1 MGTVTAQLLYEIAGH
16 HYPNA
21 DVVARFDTVSL
32 DQEATDRVR
41 ISGARGLPAPP
52 ELKVCINL
60 LGGWR
65 NSMTFIL
72 TGLDIE
78 EKADLTLSSLN
89 QALGGISQFAE
100 FDARLIRSDKPD
112 APVNVEATA
121 QLRITVKDPDPAR
134 VGRSFSGAATELA
147 LAGYPGLHLS
157 SPPAEG
163 SVYGVY
169 WPALVPADLVLP
181 EVVHPDGHKV
191 PVPNTANQIGARG
204 TVATGRAG
212 PVTDSAS
219 DASLAPEAR
228 LVSTIPVVPDPA
240 GLSTA
245 VTGRTGTTPTRRLP
259 LGVLIGARSGDK
271 GGNANVGLWA
281 RSDEAWLWLD
291 GFMTIDTFRTL
302 LPEADRSRST
312 DSPFPRCAPSIS
324 WWWGCSARAWPV
336 PPDPIHR
343 PRDWASTFGAGWSTF
358 RRLSCRPTCWSEQP
372 NPPEPPNP
380 PSKVRSNAMDF
391 IESDEMQMLRE
402 AVSSIASKFG
412 HEYYVAKAHAD
423 ERTDELWRAVA
434 EAGFIGV
441 NVPEEYGG
449 GGGGIT
455 ELAAVQEELAAA
467 GCPLLVIVVSAAI
480 CVTIIAKF
488 GTEEQKQ
495 RWLPG
500 FATGE
505 LKMAF
510 AITEPDAGSNSHNLS
525 LTASK
530 DGDIYRLNG
539 SKYYI
544 SGVDECQAIL
554 VVTRS
559 GVDPD
564 TGRGQLSL
572 FVVDTDAP
580 GLDKQVL
587 PVEITA
593 PEKQYTL
600 FFDNVEV
607 EADRLI
613 GAEGEGLRQVFFGL
627 NPERILSAATANG
640 IGRYALGK
648 AADYAISREVWG
660 TPIGRHQ
667 GISHPLAKCKIEV
680 ELARLMTDKAAWLC
694 DFAGDTPE
702 AGEAANMAKY
712 SAAEAALAALDQA
725 IQTHGGNGMSSE
737 YGLAD
742 LWGMTRLLRIAPV
755 SREMILNFVAQH
767 SLGLP
772 KSY

>member
-1 MGTVTAQLLYEIAGH
+1 
-16 HYPNA
+16 
-21 DVVARFDTVSL
+21 
-32 DQEATDRVR
+32 
-41 ISGARGLPAPP
+41 
-52 ELKVCINL
+52 
-60 LGGWR
+60 
-65 NSMTFIL
+65 
-72 TGLDIE
+72 
-78 EKADLTLSSLN
+78 
-89 QALGGISQFAE
+89 
-100 FDARLIRSDKPD
+100 
-112 APVNVEATA
+112 
-121 QLRITVKDPDPAR
+121 
-134 VGRSFSGAATELA
+134 
-147 LAGYPGLHLS
+147 
-157 SPPAEG
+157 
-163 SVYGVY
+163 
-169 WPALVPADLVLP
+169 
-181 EVVHPDGHKV
+181 
-191 PVPNTANQIGARG
+191 
-204 TVATGRAG
+204 
-212 PVTDSAS
+212 
-219 DASLAPEAR
+219 
-228 LVSTIPVVPDPA
+228 
-240 GLSTA
+240 
-245 VTGRTGTTPTRRLP
+245 
-259 LGVLIGARSGDK
+259 
-271 GGNANVGLWA
+271 
-281 RSDEAWLWLD
+281 
-291 GFMTIDTFRTL
+291 
-302 LPEADRSRST
+302 
-312 DSPFPRCAPSIS
+312 
-324 WWWGCSARAWPV
+324 
-336 PPDPIHR
+336 
-343 PRDWASTFGAGWSTF
+343 
-358 RRLSCRPTCWSEQP
+358 
-372 NPPEPPNP
+372 
-380 PSKVRSNAMDF
+380 MDF
-391 IESDEMQMLRE
+391 VESDEMQMLRE
-402 AVSSIASKFG
+402 AVRSIASKFG

-667 GISHPLAKCKIEV
+667 GLAHPLAKCKIEV

-702 AGEAANMAKY
+702 AGESANMAKY

>member
-1 MGTVTAQLLYEIAGH
+1 
-16 HYPNA
+16 
-21 DVVARFDTVSL
+21 
-32 DQEATDRVR
+32 
-41 ISGARGLPAPP
+41 
-52 ELKVCINL
+52 
-60 LGGWR
+60 
-65 NSMTFIL
+65 
-72 TGLDIE
+72 
-78 EKADLTLSSLN
+78 
-89 QALGGISQFAE
+89 
-100 FDARLIRSDKPD
+100 
-112 APVNVEATA
+112 
-121 QLRITVKDPDPAR
+121 
-134 VGRSFSGAATELA
+134 
-147 LAGYPGLHLS
+147 
-157 SPPAEG
+157 
-163 SVYGVY
+163 
-169 WPALVPADLVLP
+169 
-181 EVVHPDGHKV
+181 
-191 PVPNTANQIGARG
+191 
-204 TVATGRAG
+204 
-212 PVTDSAS
+212 
-219 DASLAPEAR
+219 
-228 LVSTIPVVPDPA
+228 
-240 GLSTA
+240 
-245 VTGRTGTTPTRRLP
+245 
-259 LGVLIGARSGDK
+259 
-271 GGNANVGLWA
+271 
-281 RSDEAWLWLD
+281 
-291 GFMTIDTFRTL
+291 
-302 LPEADRSRST
+302 
-312 DSPFPRCAPSIS
+312 
-324 WWWGCSARAWPV
+324 
-336 PPDPIHR
+336 
-343 PRDWASTFGAGWSTF
+343 
-358 RRLSCRPTCWSEQP
+358 
-372 NPPEPPNP
+372 
-380 PSKVRSNAMDF
+380 MDF
-391 IESDEMQMLRE
+391 VESDEMQMLRE

-423 ERTDELWRAVA
+423 ERTDELWREVA

-607 EADRLI
+607 EADRLL

-772 KSY
+772 KPGTAQVHRRLGPDGGLGADPP